1 MSNEL
6 MTLVTNGEY
15 TLEEIKAGEQFY
27 FFRNDHGTLGNV
39 GTLPIEMYSRYLI
52 QKMREGEID
61 DGYAREIRYELSDDR
76 KVLRLTISERTKREL
91 YIVKNN
97 ESKAPEVTEPNRFK
111 RVFAKWLD

>member
-6 MTLVTNGEY
+6 TGVTNGEY
-15 TLEEIKAGEQFY
+15 TLEETKLEEQFY

-39 GTLPIEMYSRYLI
+39 GTLPIEMYARYLI

-61 DGYAREIRYELSDDR
+61 DRYTREIRYELSEDR
-76 KVLRLTISERTKREL
+76 KVLRMTISEHTQSEL

-97 ESKAPEVTEPNRFK
+97 ESEAPKVTESNRFK
-111 RVFAKWLD
+111 SVFAKWFDK